1 MIVVVFV
8 LAVVPVVVVVTTHGM
23 DLPTD
28 FACRELLGVDISVS
42 GIGCQSGYDAGEV
55 ARSNV
60 LCGGSYHACRGECS
74 RHGHLS

>member
-8 LAVVPVVVVVTTHGM
+8 LVVPVVVVVTTHGM

-28 FACRELLGVDISVS
+28 FACRELFRVDISVS
-42 GIGCQSGYDAGEV
+42 SIGCQSGYDAGEV
-55 ARSNV
+55 ARRDV
-60 LCGGSYHACRGECS
+60 LCGGSYNACRGDCS